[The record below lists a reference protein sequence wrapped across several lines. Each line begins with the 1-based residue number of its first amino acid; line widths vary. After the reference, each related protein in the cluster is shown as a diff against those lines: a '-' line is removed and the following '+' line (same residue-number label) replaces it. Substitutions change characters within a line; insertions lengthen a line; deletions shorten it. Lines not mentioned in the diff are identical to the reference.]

1 MTAAADDN
9 SPLRPLAAG
18 TGSATLPGMNTVEE
32 ARGFVRRAIRGM
44 HGYVPGLQPS
54 PGQKLVKLN
63 TNENPY
69 PPSPHVLEALHA
81 ATENAVRLYPNP
93 EAASLRE
100 QAARVYGL
108 QPSQV
113 LCGNGSDEI
122 LAILLRT
129 FVGEG
134 ETIAYFQPSYS
145 LYPVLAEIGRVRTT
159 TVPLPRVAR
168 SSEMDGIPIP
178 SPRAKIFLLTTPNS
192 PYGVAFPTNWVE
204 QLLRRFKGIVVADE
218 AYVDFA
224 AESSLPLLA
233 ANPRLIIARTLSKA
247 YSLAG
252 MRAGLAFAHEVLVRE
267 MMKVKDS
274 YNVSR
279 FSQVA
284 ACAALE
290 DQDHFKVTRDRIV
303 ATRER
308 FSKILV
314 DGGFTVLPSQANFIF
329 AIPPRGMAAGAL
341 YEGLLSRGFLVRYWK
356 TGIVSDGLR
365 ISIGTDGQMDA
376 LAAAI
381 EEVRR
386 GNQ

>member
-1 MTAAADDN
+1 
-9 SPLRPLAAG
+9 
-18 TGSATLPGMNTVEE
+18 MNAVEE
-32 ARGFVRRAIRGM
+32 ARGFVRGAIRGM
-44 HGYVPGLQPS
+44 DGYVPGLQPG

-69 PPSPHVLEALHA
+69 PPSDRVLEAIHA
-81 ATENAVRLYPNP
+81 AAENAVRLYPSP
-93 EAASLRE
+93 EATPLRE
-100 QAARVYGL
+100 RAAQVYGL
-108 QPSQV
+108 TPSQV

-122 LAILLRT
+122 LAILMRT

-145 LYPVLAEIGRVRTT
+145 LYPVLAEIDGARTT
-159 TVPLPRVAR
+159 TVPLPRVTR
-168 SSEMDGIPIP
+168 PSEMADIPVP
-178 SPRAKIFLLTTPNS
+178 SLKAKMFLLTTPNS
-192 PYGVAFPTNWVE
+192 PYGVAFPTAWVE

-224 AESSLPLLA
+224 AESAFPLLSG
-233 ANPRLIIARTLSKA
+233 NPRLVIARTFSKA

-252 MRAGLAFAHEVLVRE
+252 MRAGLAFAHEELIRE

-279 FSQVA
+279 LAQVA

-290 DQDHFKVTRDRIV
+290 DQDHFRTTRDRIV

-308 FSKILV
+308 FSKTLSAR
-314 DGGFTVLPSQANFIF
+314 GFAVLPSEANFIF
-329 AIPPRGMAAGAL
+329 AVPPRGVAAGAV
-341 YEGLLSRGFLVRYWK
+341 YEGLLTRGFLVRHWK

-365 ISIGTDGQMDA
+365 ISIGTDVQMDS
-376 LAAAI
+376 LTAAI
-381 EEVRR
+381 EEVLS

>member
-1 MTAAADDN
+1 
-9 SPLRPLAAG
+9 
-18 TGSATLPGMNTVEE
+18 MNTVEE

-44 HGYVPGLQPS
+44 HGYVPGLQPG

-69 PPSPHVLEALHA
+69 PPSPRVLEALHT
-81 ATENAVRLYPNP
+81 ATEAAVRLYPPP
-93 EAASLRE
+93 EADGLRE
-100 QAARVYGL
+100 RAALTYGL
-108 QPSQV
+108 KPSQV

-122 LAILLRT
+122 LAILMRT

-145 LYPVLAEIGRVRTT
+145 LYPVLAEIGRARTT

-168 SSEMDGIPIP
+168 SSEMAGIPVP
-178 SPRAKIFLLTTPNS
+178 SPRAKMFLLTTPNS
-192 PYGVAFPTNWVE
+192 PYGVAFPTAWVE
-204 QLLRRFKGIVVADE
+204 ELLHRFKGIVVADE

-224 AESSLPLLA
+224 LESCLPLLA
-233 ANPRLIIARTLSKA
+233 ANPRLVIARTLSKA

-252 MRAGLAFAHEVLVRE
+252 MRAGLAFAHEELVTE

-274 YNVSR
+274 YNISR
-279 FSQVA
+279 FAQVA

-290 DQDHFKVTRDRIV
+290 DQDHFRTTRDRIV

-308 FSKILV
+308 FSKTLA
-314 DGGFTVLPSQANFIF
+314 DHGFTMLPSQANFVF
-329 AIPPRGMAAGAL
+329 AIPPRGLAAATL
-341 YEGLLSRGFLVRYWK
+341 YEGLLSRGFLVRHWK

-365 ISIGTDGQMDA
+365 VSIGTDAEMDS
-376 LAAAI
+376 LAAAV

-386 GNQ
+386 ANQ

>member
-1 MTAAADDN
+1 
-9 SPLRPLAAG
+9 
-18 TGSATLPGMNTVEE
+18 MNTVEE

-44 HGYVPGLQPS
+44 DGYVPGLQPG

-69 PPSPHVLEALHA
+69 PPSPRVLDALHA
-81 ATENAVRLYPNP
+81 AAESAVRLYPNP
-93 EAASLRE
+93 EAAALRE
-100 QAARVYGL
+100 RAAQVYGL
-108 QPSQV
+108 RPSQV

-122 LAILLRT
+122 LAILMRT

-145 LYPVLAEIGRVRTT
+145 LYPVLAEIGRAGTT

-168 SSEMDGIPIP
+168 SSDMAGIPVP
-178 SPRAKIFLLTTPNS
+178 SPKAKMFLLTTPNS
-192 PYGVAFPTNWVE
+192 PYGVGFPTAWVE
-204 QLLRRFKGIVVADE
+204 QLLGRFKGIVVADE

-233 ANPRLIIARTLSKA
+233 ANPRLVIARTLSKA

-252 MRAGLAFAHEVLVRE
+252 MRAGLAFAHEELVRE

-279 FSQVA
+279 FAQVA

-290 DQDHFKVTRDRIV
+290 DQDHFRATRDRIV

-308 FSKILV
+308 FSSILA
-314 DGGFTVLPSQANFIF
+314 DRGFTVLPSQANFIF
-329 AIPPRGMAAGAL
+329 AIPPRGLAAGAV
-341 YEGLLSRGFLVRYWK
+341 YEGLLSRGFLVRHWK
-356 TGIVSDGLR
+356 TGVVSDGLR
-365 ISIGTDGQMDA
+365 ISIGTDAEMDS

-381 EEVRR
+381 AAAMEEVHR